1 MSNNN
6 FDIYVSQ
13 NGYGTNTY
21 VSNGFG
27 GYVLPDWPMTIQEV
41 FQVPIPVIPVPVP
54 ISFHMQSDQSE
65 HTQSEHTQSEHTQ
78 SDPSEESSIEESS
91 IEESSEE
98 EQREAG
104 PREAGPREAGPR
116 EAGPREAGPRE
127 AEPTALIEAIS
138 ETLKTF
144 KKGKDIILPINKIL
158 NIGVEVS
165 IYKQTKQIYRI
176 NIEPTDFEVEE
187 NTLFEEVYDRELTK
201 EPTED
206 AFIQNVVK
214 SILSHLKT
222 IKINKIS
229 GRFSAN
235 NKQKYVE
242 KVGDLWSMFCHE
254 FKEIE
259 SVTLSFDECC
269 VCYSFTKTMTN
280 CDHSVCLECIS
291 KIRNET
297 EVDQEFNTRDDYK
310 NCPMCRQRITR
321 LHNK

>member
-6 FDIYVSQ
+6 FDIYVSH
-13 NGYGTNTY
+13 GTNGY

-41 FQVPIPVIPVPVP
+41 FQVPIPVLPVPVPPVPVP
-54 ISFHMQSDQSE
+54 ISFYTQSDHTQSD
-65 HTQSEHTQSEHTQ
+65 HTQSE
-78 SDPSEESSIEESS
+78 PSEESS

-98 EQREAG
+98 ETREAG
-104 PREAGPREAGPR
+104 PREAETREAETR

-176 NIEPTDFEVEE
+176 NIVPTDFEVED

-214 SILSHLKT
+214 SILSNLKT
-222 IKINKIS
+222 LKINKIS

-242 KVGDLWSMFCHE
+242 KIGNLWSMFCHE

-269 VCYSFTKTMTN
+269 VCYTFTKTMTN
-280 CDHSVCLECIS
+280 CNHSVCLECIS

-297 EVDQEFNTRDDYK
+297 DVDQEFNTHDDYK